1 MQISR
6 FKELKRPT
14 NHYWLYFQKVITY
27 RYIYNSL
34 KGGQNDSLAS
44 AMQII
49 YCNVLQLI
57 ERISSLRLFH
67 PEDCQSKTLG
77 AADLLIDENIDR
89 ISSVLRKEI
98 EGNLIIANDSL
109 PGYLEE
115 GKDSLEESFVDA
127 KDDMA

>member
-1 MQISR
+1 MGQAVVPYGNQSNGSLLGISWR
-6 FKELKRPT
+6 PSYGQCEL
-14 NHYWLYFQKVITY
+14 
-27 RYIYNSL
+27 
-34 KGGQNDSLAS
+34 A
-44 AMQII
+44 
-49 YCNVLQLI
+49 
-57 ERISSLRLFH
+57 RLFH